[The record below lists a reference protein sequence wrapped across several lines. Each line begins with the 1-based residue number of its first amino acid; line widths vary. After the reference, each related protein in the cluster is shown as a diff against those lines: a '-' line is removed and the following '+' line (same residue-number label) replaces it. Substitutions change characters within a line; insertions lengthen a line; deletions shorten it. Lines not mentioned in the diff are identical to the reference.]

1 MVNLRGERKGS
12 DYEKYDSLNF
22 LKKLVVFYI
31 CILGRLYVRTFLF
44 PFKME
49 PNGYPNLFQ
58 INALMHALIDLRKK
72 NPNIKSLVVSQF
84 TTFLSLIETPLR

>member
-1 MVNLRGERKGS
+1 MAGPFSSKSKWNLMG
-12 DYEKYDSLNF
+12 
-22 LKKLVVFYI
+22 
-31 CILGRLYVRTFLF
+31 ILIF
-44 PFKME
+44 
-49 PNGYPNLFQ
+49 FQ